1 MKRSASLGLVVGVL
15 ALYLGATALHAETR
29 GKPYSEEDLLRRCS
43 KVFVGEVLDTRTFTA
58 RGTRT
63 VPTRVRV
70 LVSVKGNVPHGERG
84 VVPKDPGHFVY
95 FAEEFTAA
103 RKGGIGVF
111 FVGTDDQPD
120 LLMGYKQ
127 IPAHAAR

>member
-1 MKRSASLGLVVGVL
+1 MKRSTRVGLVVGVF
-15 ALYLGATALHAETR
+15 ALCLCATLHAETR
-29 GKPYSEEDLLRRCS
+29 GTPYTEDVLLRRCS
-43 KVFVGEVLDTRTFTA
+43 KVFVGEVLDTRTFA
-58 RGTRT
+58 PYART

-70 LVSVKGNVPHGERG
+70 LVSVKGNVPHGDRG

-103 RKGGIGVF
+103 RKGGVGVF
-111 FVGTDDQPD
+111 FVGTEGQPD

-127 IPAHAAR
+127 VPDPRR